1 MSMYDLNVQIPFHL
15 FFVEFIL
22 VVTFSFMDFGVKN
35 QLQQKE
41 TTMISNECDSQITIF
56 SAILWKYPSS
66 RGRPKHIQ
74 PHSNDEIHTVETA
87 AKPQK
92 FSKIVLLFKF

>member
-22 VVTFSFMDFGVKN
+22 IVTFSFMDFGVKN

-56 SAILWKYPSS
+56 SAILWKLSLI
-66 RGRPKHIQ
+66 HI
-74 PHSNDEIHTVETA
+74 
-87 AKPQK
+87 
-92 FSKIVLLFKF
+92 

>member
-1 MSMYDLNVQIPFHL
+1 MYDLNVQIPFHL

-22 VVTFSFMDFGVKN
+22 VVTYSFMDYDVKN

-41 TTMISNECDSQITIF
+41 TTMISNEWDFQITIF

-66 RGRPKHIQ
+66 RSRPKHIQ
-74 PHSNDEIHTVETA
+74 LHSNHEIRMVETA

-92 FSKIVLLFKF
+92 Y